1 MAKVIKMNM
10 HQWSDHLRQLGSRFQ
25 PAMTRGMIAGAMRCI
40 PILQTATMQAPPASP
55 RGTSGAVDTGLYQ
68 AAWRSAPMPNGAK
81 VFNMRP
87 YAGVIEGGRR
97 PYPVGREGMRNLEA
111 WVHRKLK
118 ISGKAA
124 RDAAWAI
131 AKTLEKR
138 PLEAR
143 RVMSGSE
150 DKMIEAV
157 EKEILHEL
165 DLELGK

>member
-1 MAKVIKMNM
+1 MA
-10 HQWSDHLRQLGSRFQ
+10 LGTRFR
-25 PAMTRGMIAGAMRCI
+25 PAMLRGMSAGAQRCI
-40 PILQTATMQAPPASP
+40 PVLQTATMHAPAASP
-55 RGTSGAVDTGLYQ
+55 RGTPGAVDTGLYK

-87 YAGVIEGGRR
+87 YSGVIESGRR
-97 PYPVGREGMRNLEA
+97 ASAVGKEGIRNLEG
-111 WVHRKLK
+111 WVRRNLK
-118 ISGKAA
+118 VSGKDA

-143 RVMSGSE
+143 RVVADSE
-150 DKMIEAV
+150 KKMIEVV

-165 DLELGK
+165 DLELTR